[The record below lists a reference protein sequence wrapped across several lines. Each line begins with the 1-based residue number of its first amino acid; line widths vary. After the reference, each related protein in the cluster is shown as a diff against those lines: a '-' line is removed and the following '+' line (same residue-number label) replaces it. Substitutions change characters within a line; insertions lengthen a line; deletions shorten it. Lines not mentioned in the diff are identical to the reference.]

1 MKLKDAYERWGQ
13 QNANY
18 ALYIKTRSV
27 FAQAWSKLNW
37 DSPCKEL
44 TLPVL
49 TQALAN
55 KKIVVAESKIRAASV
70 MVHVLTWAHE
80 QEPNETPKPLF
91 EYCDL
96 LNATKQKEENIAI
109 KELKQKKSSLEQK
122 EPNMEQEKDRL
133 GRSRNRAP
141 RAVAQIDPK
150 TLQVIKI
157 WPKMTAAEKILGIFA
172 IDRAIKKCRPAGG
185 FYWCNEQDVTTFQ
198 PAEDRRGRTVKKATI
213 KQKKTPTLSNFP
225 DKTLIDELR
234 DRGWRGK
241 ITLNIEVIL

>member
-13 QNANY
+13 QHGY
-18 ALYIKTRSV
+18 HALYVKTHSV
-27 FAQAWSKLNW
+27 FMQAWSKLNW

-55 KKIVVAESKIRAASV
+55 KKIVVAEEKVQASSV

-80 QEPNETPKPLF
+80 QEPTETPKPQF
-91 EYCDL
+91 KYYDL
-96 LNATKQKEENIAI
+96 LNSTKQKKETITI
-109 KELKQKKSSLEQK
+109 KETEQK
-122 EPNMEQEKDRL
+122 EPNVKQEKDRL

-141 RAVAQIDPK
+141 RAVAQIDPN

-157 WPKMTAAEKILGIFA
+157 WPKMTAAEKVLGIFA

-198 PAEDRRGRTVKKATI
+198 PAEDRRGKTARKATVE
-213 KQKKTPTLSNFP
+213 QEKTPTLSKFP
-225 DKTLIDELR
+225 DKALIDELR

-241 ITLNIEVIL
+241 IALNIEVIL